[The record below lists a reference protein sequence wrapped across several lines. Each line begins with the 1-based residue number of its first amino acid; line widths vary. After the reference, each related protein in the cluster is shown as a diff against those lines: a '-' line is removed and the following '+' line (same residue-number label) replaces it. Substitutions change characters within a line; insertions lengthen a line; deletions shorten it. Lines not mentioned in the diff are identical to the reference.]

1 MTLDVLVDVLVVG
14 GGPVGLATAI
24 GARLRGLTATIVD
37 PRLFTMNGG
46 AIDKACGEGL
56 MPGALPALARLGVD
70 PPGFTLRGVSYLAVN
85 YRGGEKRVDH
95 PFASGQGRG
104 VRRTALHDA
113 LTQRARSLGVIM
125 MNAKVDS
132 LEQDAESV
140 TAAGIRARYL
150 VAADGLH
157 STVRR
162 LTGLER
168 PVAPRGRRY
177 GVRRHFRV
185 EPETDLIEV
194 YWTPSVEAYVTP
206 VGGGVVGI
214 AMLGRRGLDF
224 DAALAGIPQLAA
236 LVAGA
241 EPASPL
247 RGAGPF
253 RQRTTRRSLGRVLLV
268 GDASGYVDA
277 ITGEGIRVG
286 LAQAE
291 AAIESILA
299 EDPHSYERAWKQR
312 TRDFRV
318 LTAGLVAVANS
329 PFRAAIVPAASAL
342 PREFGRVVERLAR

>member
-1 MTLDVLVDVLVVG
+1 MTVGSEVDVLVVG

-24 GARLRGLTATIVD
+24 EARLLGLTVTIVE
-37 PRLFTMNGG
+37 PRHGSGGGG

-70 PPGFTLRGVSYLAVN
+70 PPGFALRGVSYRAA
-85 YRGGEKRVDH
+85 GHRVDH
-95 PFASGQGRG
+95 RFATGEGRG

-113 LTQRARSLGVIM
+113 LAERARSLGVVVVGG
-125 MNAKVDS
+125 KVDA
-132 LEQDAESV
+132 LEQDSQSV
-140 TAAGIRARYL
+140 TAGGIRARYL

-168 PVAPRGRRY
+168 PVAARGRRY
-177 GVRRHFRV
+177 GVRRHFHV
-185 EPETDLIEV
+185 EPQTGLIEV
-194 YWTPSVEAYVTP
+194 YWTPTVEAYVTP
-206 VGGGVVGI
+206 VGDGVVGI
-214 AMLGRRGLDF
+214 AMLGRQGLDF
-224 DAALAGIPQLAA
+224 EAALAGIPSLAS
-236 LVAGA
+236 LIKGA
-241 EPASPL
+241 EPASAL

-253 RQRTTRRSLGRVLLV
+253 RQSTTRRSLGRVLLV

-291 AAIESILA
+291 AAIASVSRD
-299 EDPHSYERAWKQR
+299 DPHSYERAWMRR

-318 LTAGLVAVANS
+318 LTAGLVAAANS
-329 PFRAAIVPAASAL
+329 PLRSAIVPAAVAL
-342 PREFGRVVERLAR
+342 PRLFGGVVERLAR

>member
-1 MTLDVLVDVLVVG
+1 MTADVDVLVVG
-14 GGPVGLATAI
+14 GGPVGLAAAI
-24 GARLRGLTATIVD
+24 EARMRGLTVTLVE
-37 PRLFTMNGG
+37 PREGG
-46 AIDKACGEGL
+46 IDKACGEGL

-70 PPGFTLRGVSYLAVN
+70 PPGFPLRGVSY
-85 YRGGEKRVDH
+85 RSPGRRVDH
-95 PFASGQGRG
+95 HFAAGEGRG

-113 LTQRARSLGVIM
+113 LAERALSLGVVVVSG
-125 MNAKVDS
+125 KVDE
-132 LEQDAESV
+132 LEQDADSV

-168 PVAPRGRRY
+168 PVAARGRRY
-177 GVRRHFRV
+177 GVRRHFHV
-185 EPETDLIEV
+185 EPQTDLIEV

-214 AMLGRRGLDF
+214 AMLGRQKLDF
-224 DAALAGIPQLAA
+224 EGALAGIPALAS
-236 LVAGA
+236 LTRGA
-241 EPASPL
+241 EPASSL

-291 AAIESILA
+291 VAIASIA
-299 EDPHSYERAWKQR
+299 RNEPQSYERDWMRR
-312 TRDFRV
+312 TRDFRL
-318 LTAGLVAVANS
+318 LTAGLVAAANS
-329 PFRAAIVPAASAL
+329 PARGAIVPAASAL
-342 PREFGRVVERLAR
+342 PKVFGLVVERLAR

>member
-1 MTLDVLVDVLVVG
+1 MNAVPEVDVLVVG

-24 GARLRGLTATIVD
+24 EARLHGLTVTIVE
-37 PRLFTMNGG
+37 PRHGSGGGG

-70 PPGFTLRGVSYLAVN
+70 PPGFALRGVSYRSLTS
-85 YRGGEKRVDH
+85 RGGERRVDH
-95 PFASGQGRG
+95 HFASGEGRG

-113 LTQRARSLGVIM
+113 LGERARSLGVVVVGG
-125 MNAKVDS
+125 KVDA
-132 LEQDAESV
+132 LEQDSQSV
-140 TAAGIRARYL
+140 TSGGIRARYL

-168 PVAPRGRRY
+168 PVTARGRRY
-177 GVRRHFRV
+177 GVRRHFYV
-185 EPETDLIEV
+185 EPQTDLIEV
-194 YWTPSVEAYVTP
+194 YWTPTVEAYVTP
-206 VGGGVVGI
+206 VGDGVVGI
-214 AMLGRRGLDF
+214 AMLGRKGLDF
-224 DAALAGIPQLAA
+224 EAALAGIRPLAA

-241 EPASPL
+241 EPASEL

-253 RQRTTRRSLGRVLLV
+253 RQSTTRRSLGRVLLA

-277 ITGEGIRVG
+277 ITGEGVRVG

-291 AAIESILA
+291 AAIACIA
-299 EDPHSYERAWKQR
+299 RDDPGGYERAWKER

-318 LTAGLVAVANS
+318 LTAGLVAAANS
-329 PFRAAIVPAASAL
+329 PLRSAIVPAASAL
-342 PREFGRVVERLAR
+342 PRAFGAVVERMAR